1 MYNLMA
7 ECLKYDPCAK
17 TESERPFMKHEARQ
31 ADADAALM
39 QRVGQNDVDAYRLL
53 FNKYLTRAL
62 SFVERMI
69 GNRSDAED
77 ITQEAFLKVW
87 KEAGRWEPKA
97 SFGTW
102 FRKVLYNLC
111 IDHIRKSNPL
121 TADIEL
127 EDTASEIPDAEK
139 SFISR
144 EAADRV
150 RQALQK
156 LPERQRAALILFYYE
171 ELSQNE
177 AADVLEVSVS
187 ALEAL
192 LFRAR
197 ATLRKALKG
206 VEVNNNSEVDVR

>member
-1 MYNLMA
+1 MYNFMA
-7 ECLKYDPCAK
+7 ECLNYPFAK
-17 TESERPFMKHEARQ
+17 TESEKSFMKHEVKE
-31 ADADAALM
+31 ADADTVLM
-39 QRVGQNDVDAYRLL
+39 RRIGQNDVDAYRLL
-53 FNKYLTRAL
+53 VKKYLNRAL
-62 SFVERMI
+62 NFVERMI

-111 IDHIRKSNPL
+111 IDFIRRSRPL
-121 TADIEL
+121 TTNVEL
-127 EDTASEIPDAEK
+127 EDTISEIPDAEK
-139 SFISR
+139 NLISL
-144 EAADRV
+144 EV
-150 RQALQK
+150 SSQVKQALQK

-177 AADVLEVSVS
+177 AAEVLEVSVS

-197 ATLRKALKG
+197 TSLRKMLR
-206 VEVNNNSEVDVR
+206 VEVNNNSEVDIG

>member
-1 MYNLMA
+1 MYNFMA
-7 ECLKYDPCAK
+7 ECLNYTFAK
-17 TESERPFMKHEARQ
+17 AESEKSFMKHEVKE
-31 ADADAALM
+31 ADADAPLM
-39 QRVGQNDVDAYRLL
+39 RRIGQKDVDAYRLL
-53 FNKYLTRAL
+53 VKKYLNRAL
-62 SFVERMI
+62 NFTERMV

-111 IDHIRKSNPL
+111 IDFIRKSRPL
-121 TADIEL
+121 TTNTEL

-139 SFISR
+139 NLISL
-144 EAADRV
+144 EV
-150 RQALQK
+150 SNQVKQALQE

-177 AADVLEVSVS
+177 AAEVLEVSVS

-197 ATLRKALKG
+197 ATLRKILR
-206 VEVNNNSEVDVR
+206 VEVNNSSEVDAG